1 MKNISLLLN
10 AALIIAVGF
19 LYYKQFSENSA
30 VDAGTPEQTDSSSA
44 VLIPAL
50 PSASASLPKNINIV
64 FVNADSVFEHYEYA
78 KSAKASGE
86 NRVAGYEKN
95 YRLKMEAFQKEYND
109 YMEKAGAGQY
119 TKEQG
124 LAIEAALMKKRDE
137 LMAMEQNQDKVLGEV
152 DKTNLDVQKKV
163 YDYLERFNKENGY
176 HCVLAYTRSGGGV
189 LGINE
194 SLDVTNKI
202 LEGLNSEYKATKTK

>member
-19 LYYKQFSENSA
+19 LYYKQFSGNSPA
-30 VDAGTPEQTDSSSA
+30 GADASVKTDSSGTA
-44 VLIPAL
+44 VIPAL
-50 PSASASLPKNINIV
+50 PSAAASLPKNTNIV

-86 NRVAGYEKN
+86 SRVAGYEKN

-124 LAIEAALMKKRDE
+124 LAIEATLMKKRDE

-163 YDYLERFNKENGY
+163 YDYLQQFNKENGY

-189 LGINE
+189 LGVNE

-202 LEGLNSEYKATKTK
+202 LEGLNSEYKASKTK